1 MQCVVSLQT
10 LGTPPLDLRVGY
22 EIPQSIAKSG
32 GKGARSHI
40 PPLDLAIVCKVSHP
54 YHHPTSRLS
63 GKSRLNWGEGA
74 GGWRVLVFQPLIFDN
89 QPNPYQKPIY
99 ITNHCPTNGKTG
111 HFRPVSIRNGGYVLP
126 TTTQPMAKLAISGQ
140 CRSETVTSVG
150 WIFCPPLR
158 LIQNSNNMIVD
169 TFKKKKKPCFASKAT
184 QSSYAIS
191 YRLQK

>member
-1 MQCVVSLQT
+1 M
-10 LGTPPLDLRVGY
+10 
-22 EIPQSIAKSG
+22 
-32 GKGARSHI
+32 
-40 PPLDLAIVCKVSHP
+40 
-54 YHHPTSRLS
+54 
-63 GKSRLNWGEGA
+63 
-74 GGWRVLVFQPLIFDN
+74 LVFQPLIFDN

-140 CRSETVTSVG
+140 CRSETAASVG

-169 TFKKKKKPCFASKAT
+169 TFKKKKNPVSLQKQHNPHMQFHIDFKNNDLS
-184 QSSYAIS
+184 QLQIQERFIS
-191 YRLQK
+191 YNEEQNKHDPTPGDSMLLQLSEYHTLRASHIEV